1 MIFDTMIIK
10 LQMTVVFKLVNLNW
24 KCSPIRNLTMRLLN
38 VTEKQKHH
46 LQKCI
51 GSNKHVFGRYN
62 VTLKF

>member
-1 MIFDTMIIK
+1 
-10 LQMTVVFKLVNLNW
+10 MTVVFKLVNLNW

-46 LQKCI
+46 FQKCI